1 MDLRGGFRSW
11 TSRYNNPRSPW
22 GARESEPQSAMTTDT
37 PIRSQHEVRRLE
49 RVTVRFAG
57 DSGDGMQL
65 TGTQFTKNTAIFGND
80 LATLP
85 DFPAEIRAPTGSLPG
100 VSGFQVSFASTDI
113 RTPGDQ
119 PDALVAMN
127 PAALRTNL
135 RDLRAGGLLIVDEAE
150 FDSANLKK
158 AGYTTNPLEDGSL
171 SAYEF
176 VPINITRQNELALEG
191 VDLPA
196 KQKFQSRNFYALGLV
211 LWLYGRSLEPTV
223 TWAENRFARNPQ
235 VLEAN
240 LRALRAGYNFGETTE
255 LFQVRYEVPPAPV
268 EPGLYRHINGNEAT
282 ALGFLA
288 ASVKAELPLFYAS
301 YPITPASDVLHELS
315 KHRNFGVKTF
325 QAEDEIAAIG
335 AAIGAAYGGTLALTG
350 TSGPGLALKSEALNL
365 AVMTEL
371 PLVLI
376 DVQRAG
382 PSTGMPTK
390 TEQSDLLQAMF
401 GRNGDSPV
409 AIVAPAT
416 PSDCF
421 IMAVEAFRIALK
433 YMVPVIY
440 LSDGYLGN
448 GSEPWK
454 IPDMDEIPPIKV
466 RYRTEPEGFQPY
478 LRDPETLARP
488 WAIPGTQGLEH
499 RIGGLEK
506 SSDSGDISY
515 DPENHHK
522 MTLYRSDRV
531 AAIANDIPPVEVLGP
546 ESGDLLVLGWG
557 GTYGAIVSAAE
568 NARAAGKSVATAH
581 VRYLNPFPSNLGEV
595 LSRYDKVLI
604 PELNMGQLSM
614 LVRARYL
621 VDAVPFNKVAGQPF
635 KIAEIEGKI
644 DELLGLRE
652 PYELEFGSATNMA
665 GGG

>member
-1 MDLRGGFRSW
+1 
-11 TSRYNNPRSPW
+11 
-22 GARESEPQSAMTTDT
+22 MTTESPARQD
-37 PIRSQHEVRRLE
+37 REVQRLE

-65 TGTQFTKNTAIFGND
+65 TGTQFTKTTAIFGND

-100 VSGFQVSFASTDI
+100 VSGFQISFSSSDI

-127 PAALRTNL
+127 PAALKTNIG
-135 RDLRAGGLLIVDEAE
+135 DLRPGGLVIVDEEE
-150 FDSANLKK
+150 FSRSNLKK
-158 AGYTTNPLEDGSL
+158 AGYEQSPLEDGTL
-171 SAYEF
+171 SAF
-176 VPINITRQNELALEG
+176 QVVPINITRQNELALEE
-191 VDLPA
+191 VDLPS

-211 LWLYGRSLEPTV
+211 LWLYGRSIEPTV
-223 TWAENRFARNPQ
+223 KWAEARFGRNPA
-235 VLEAN
+235 VLDAN
-240 LRALRAGYNFGETTE
+240 LRALKAGYNFGDTTE
-255 LFQVRYEVPPAPV
+255 LFQVRYEVPPATV
-268 EPGLYRHINGNEAT
+268 EPGLYRHISGNEAT

-288 ASVKAELPLFYAS
+288 ASIKADLPLFYAS

-315 KHRNFGVKTF
+315 RHRNFGVKTF
-325 QAEDEIAAIG
+325 QAEDEIAAMG
-335 AAIGAAYGGTLALTG
+335 AAIGAAYGGSLALTG

-365 AVMTEL
+365 AIMTEL
-371 PLVLI
+371 PLVVI

-401 GRNGDSPV
+401 GRNGDSAI

-416 PSDCF
+416 PADCF
-421 IMAVEAFRIALK
+421 HMAIEAYRIALK

-454 IPDMDEIPPIKV
+454 IPDMGDIPEIASHFADPS
-466 RYRTEPEGFQPY
+466 TTDFQPY
-478 LRDPETLARP
+478 KRDPETLARP
-488 WAIPGTQGLEH
+488 WAIPGTPGLEH

-506 SSDSGDISY
+506 SSETGDISY
-515 DPENHHK
+515 EPENHHK
-522 MTLYRSDRV
+522 MTLYRNNRV
-531 AAIANDIPPVEVLGP
+531 ANIQHDIPPLEVQGP

-568 NARAAGKSVATAH
+568 NARAQGKSVASAQ
-581 VRYLNPFPSNLGEV
+581 VRYLNPFPANLGEV

-614 LVRARYL
+614 LVRAKYL
-621 VDAVPFNKVAGQPF
+621 VDAVPFNKIAGQPF
-635 KIAEIEGKI
+635 KIAEIEAKI
-644 DELLGLRE
+644 DEVLGLRG
-652 PYELEFGSATNMA
+652 PYELDFGPTSNL
-665 GGG
+665 GGA